1 MLRDLDK
8 FETTRLT
15 VYQLQSLLLTLPEE
29 EYRIHSISTLGQKV
43 VPSTVENGQ
52 ENIRS
57 QILNSQ
63 QEWEGLI
70 FTAK

>member
-1 MLRDLDK
+1 LIDILH
-8 FETTRLT
+8 LLS
-15 VYQLQSLLLTLPEE
+15 YLQSLLHALPEE
-29 EYRIHSISTLGQKV
+29 EYRIQSISTLGQKV

-63 QEWEGLI
+63 QEWEGLL
-70 FTAK
+70 FAAK